1 MKGLIF
7 LLALLGCLTCMQVK
21 AQKNLVNSKLDFV
34 SEDTAFR
41 EPFIDMDEWRQQPV
55 PHRYIHGGF
64 RSNGTRFSFYLPE
77 KKNYKGHFFQY
88 VTPFPDSETVM
99 QNATGAYD
107 MIGFA
112 VTNGAYFIETNGG
125 GKQTSPPVNNR
136 KPPSEPIARMP
147 HAQNCQEP
155 LYGNYW
161 EAVARMDMFLVV
173 RAVPTAR

>member
-64 RSNGTRFSFYLPE
+64 RSNGTRFSFYLP
-77 KKNYKGHFFQY
+77 
-88 VTPFPDSETVM
+88 
-99 QNATGAYD
+99 
-107 MIGFA
+107 
-112 VTNGAYFIETNGG
+112 
-125 GKQTSPPVNNR
+125 
-136 KPPSEPIARMP
+136 
-147 HAQNCQEP
+147 
-155 LYGNYW
+155 
-161 EAVARMDMFLVV
+161 
-173 RAVPTAR
+173 